1 MAFWSSTYQ
10 PEERARLAPGDY
22 RLELAEAKT
31 AVSKSGRNMLV
42 LTVRPNGS
50 EIKINHY
57 IVEGEYFNRNL
68 TEFKDSFE
76 IAYDDDNLLTWPGAL
91 GAGRLYED
99 ENGYM
104 KVRYFLT
111 GEKEDNLPPWQGV
124 LPQRTV
130 ITELAAGLE
139 PADEEE
145 LPF

>member
-22 RLELAEAKT
+22 RLELVEART
-31 AVSKSGRNMLV
+31 AVSSTGKNMLV
-42 LTVRPNGS
+42 LTLKPNGA
-50 EIKINHY
+50 EFNIYHY

-76 IAYDDDNLLTWPGAL
+76 ILYEDDNLLGWTGAM
-91 GAGRLYED
+91 GAGRLVED
-99 ENGYM
+99 DRGYM
-104 KVRYFLT
+104 KVRYFLA
-111 GEKEDNLPPWQGV
+111 GEKKDKLPPWQGV
-124 LPQRTV
+124 APQR
-130 ITELAAGLE
+130 AAVMDMADLE